1 MRFEQ
6 TLLSNLVSHED
17 FTRKVIPH
25 LKEEYF
31 KEYSD
36 KKIFG
41 LIESFISKYNVVPSK
56 EALSIELGN
65 VNGMKE
71 VEYEECL
78 RKVGEL
84 YSTQPEQNVEWLVE
98 KTEKWCQDSAIY
110 NSILKSVQIIDGS
123 DTELDKG
130 VIPKILSDALSVS
143 FDTSIG
149 HNLFDDFESRY
160 EYYHREEERIRFDL
174 SWLNEVTCGGLPKK
188 TLNCVLAPPNAGK
201 SLLMCSLAAHYMRLG
216 KNVLYITMEMAEERI
231 AERIDCNLMMMS
243 NNDIK
248 GLSKEEFTRR
258 IKNVR
263 MKTPGGLVIKEYPTA
278 GAHAGHF
285 RHLINELRLK
295 KKYKVDVVFVDYMNI
310 CLSQRVKNA
319 NANSYTVVKSI
330 SEELRGLA
338 TEQNVLMWSAT
349 QTGRQGIGSSEVD
362 MSDISESIGV
372 AATCDFILAWIR
384 TAELDE
390 SDTPGMGSAMLKIVK
405 SRFGSTTC
413 NLRHIVGVNYNTMT
427 VYDLDNG
434 SVSDTGYVVK
444 KTSEETVF
452 SKIPDPTVHFEEK
465 RKDFGSIKF

>member
-25 LKEEYF
+25 IREEYF
-31 KEYSD
+31 KEYSE
-36 KKIFG
+36 KKVFD
-41 LIESFISKYNVVPSK
+41 LIDNFLTKYNKIPSK
-56 EALSIELGN
+56 DVLTIELSN
-65 VNGMKE
+65 VSGLKE
-71 VEYEECL
+71 VEYEECV
-78 RKVGEL
+78 RVVNEMF
-84 YSTQPEQNVEWLVE
+84 SQQPEQNVEWLVE

-110 NSILKSVQIIDGS
+110 NSILQSVQIIDGS
-123 DTELDKG
+123 DTSLDKG
-130 VIPKILSDALSVS
+130 AIPKILSDALSVS

-174 SWLNEVTCGGLPKK
+174 SWLNTVTCGGLPKK

-243 NNDIK
+243 NADIK
-248 GLSKEEFTRR
+248 GLSREEFTRR

-263 MKTPGGLVIKEYPTA
+263 LKTPGGLVIKEYPTA

-285 RHLINELRLK
+285 RHLINELKLK

-384 TAELDE
+384 TPELDE

-434 SVSDTGYVVK
+434 SVSDNGYVVRK
-444 KTSEETVF
+444 ETEKSVYTNIPDKFGSEER
-452 SKIPDPTVHFEEK
+452 K
-465 RKDFGSIKF
+465 KDFGSIKF

>member
-25 LKEEYF
+25 IREEYF
-31 KEYSD
+31 KEYSE
-36 KKIFG
+36 KKVFD
-41 LIESFISKYNVVPSK
+41 LIDNFLTKYNKIPSK
-56 EALSIELGN
+56 DVLTIELSN
-65 VNGMKE
+65 VSGLKE
-71 VEYEECL
+71 VEYEECV
-78 RKVGEL
+78 RVVNEMF
-84 YSTQPEQNVEWLVE
+84 SQQPEQNVEWLVE

-110 NSILKSVQIIDGS
+110 NSILQSVQIIDGS
-123 DTELDKG
+123 DTSLDKG
-130 VIPKILSDALSVS
+130 AIPKILSDALSVS

-174 SWLNEVTCGGLPKK
+174 SWLNTVTCGGLPKK

-243 NNDIK
+243 NADIK
-248 GLSKEEFTRR
+248 GLSREEFTRR

-263 MKTPGGLVIKEYPTA
+263 LKTPGGLVIKEYPTA

-285 RHLINELRLK
+285 RHLINELKLK

-384 TAELDE
+384 TPELDE

-434 SVSDTGYVVK
+434 SVSDNGYVVRK
-444 KTSEETVF
+444 ETEQSVYTNIPDKFGSEER
-452 SKIPDPTVHFEEK
+452 K
-465 RKDFGSIKF
+465 KDFGSIKF

>member
-174 SWLNEVTCGGLPKK
+174 SWVNEVTCGGLP
-188 TLNCVLAPPNAGK
+188 
-201 SLLMCSLAAHYMRLG
+201 
-216 KNVLYITMEMAEERI
+216 
-231 AERIDCNLMMMS
+231 
-243 NNDIK
+243 
-248 GLSKEEFTRR
+248 
-258 IKNVR
+258 
-263 MKTPGGLVIKEYPTA
+263 
-278 GAHAGHF
+278 
-285 RHLINELRLK
+285 
-295 KKYKVDVVFVDYMNI
+295 
-310 CLSQRVKNA
+310 
-319 NANSYTVVKSI
+319 
-330 SEELRGLA
+330 
-338 TEQNVLMWSAT
+338 
-349 QTGRQGIGSSEVD
+349 
-362 MSDISESIGV
+362 
-372 AATCDFILAWIR
+372 
-384 TAELDE
+384 
-390 SDTPGMGSAMLKIVK
+390 
-405 SRFGSTTC
+405 
-413 NLRHIVGVNYNTMT
+413 
-427 VYDLDNG
+427 
-434 SVSDTGYVVK
+434 
-444 KTSEETVF
+444 
-452 SKIPDPTVHFEEK
+452 
-465 RKDFGSIKF
+465 